1 MQKVSKWAMYAGLGA
16 IALTG
21 LAGCNKGDD
30 SSADNSVSPSI
41 QSPVMNKADDKS
53 LAGSDAGTGSSTS
66 NSTASTSNSA
76 MSNGATTAK
85 KNGAAGGA
93 GSKMSG
99 AGSKS
104 SVPAPNTKKQ

>member
-21 LAGCNKGDD
+21 LAGCNKGDG
-30 SSADNSVSPSI
+30 SGTDNGVSPSI
-41 QSPVMNKADDKS
+41 QSPVMNKADDRS
-53 LAGSDAGTGSSTS
+53 LAGSDAGTGNSTDGSTS
-66 NSTASTSNSA
+66 NSTASTGNSA
-76 MSNGATTAK
+76 MSNGATT
-85 KNGAAGGA
+85 GAAGGA